1 MQSPNTNMRARTH
14 TLKAWNFPATLPLCC
29 QRFLLRISVNC
40 CVPGT
45 TKAFL
50 HKSINM
56 PKQKKVKKKVKN
68 LQRMPA
74 LIYMHINSSHRWLHQ
89 IHTMCNSVIC
99 ARALWG
105 RSKHLHE
112 ATKLHH
118 QHAHF
123 CFLQMFVNCF
133 IAEVLFTRKST

>member
-1 MQSPNTNMRARTH
+1 
-14 TLKAWNFPATLPLCC
+14 
-29 QRFLLRISVNC
+29 
-40 CVPGT
+40 
-45 TKAFL
+45 
-50 HKSINM
+50 
-56 PKQKKVKKKVKN
+56 
-68 LQRMPA
+68 MPA

-99 ARALWG
+99 ARGLWG

-133 IAEVLFTRKST
+133 IAEVLFTVNPPRMFLILGGLPDRTWHVTLIHQMAAEPYIYEG